1 MNNMDVYY
9 GKDNIPPK
17 FKYSYMNEYGQWVHL
32 CDCGTS
38 GELTSVGNFD
48 KSNGFTNCNCAN
60 SQYINVTYPIESDTY
75 QCRIIDSECWKKG
88 VIIGILQ
95 RWTHLEKHL
104 NMTGSE
110 EKDPNTNQCKKNG
123 QIIDS
128 QLVPG
133 AFWNIMDP
141 FCSFLNID
149 PLSDETNIFKE
160 EANMKRCCIG
170 CNHKVYSGGGI
181 SSSSNI
187 YSSDTGA
194 PSYASNW
201 PNTIQQG
208 TTAS

>member
-1 MNNMDVYY
+1 
-9 GKDNIPPK
+9 
-17 FKYSYMNEYGQWVHL
+17 MNETGQWVHL

-88 VIIGILQ
+88 NYWYSSKMDPSGEA
-95 RWTHLEKHL
+95 LEHD
-104 NMTGSE
+104 GFCE

-149 PLSDETNIFKE
+149 PLSDETNIF
-160 EANMKRCCIG
+160 
-170 CNHKVYSGGGI
+170 
-181 SSSSNI
+181 
-187 YSSDTGA
+187 
-194 PSYASNW
+194 
-201 PNTIQQG
+201 
-208 TTAS
+208 